1 MVSLAQSF
9 SRPSCGVASRRLR
22 QIFMVATVMALLV
35 VRGPI
40 RAAEP
45 VVLESSDRP
54 ATLVELFTSEGCSSC
69 PPADEWLSRLKTN
82 PALWGTYVP
91 ISLHVDY
98 WNRLGWMDR
107 FSSPEFTARQRRYA
121 ENGSGD
127 SVYTPEVVLNGR
139 EWRGFFSGQPLPE
152 AAAGV
157 VGRLKITLRERGR
170 AEVTFTP
177 AGKAAARPTQVELAL
192 LGMNLESDV
201 KRGENSARRLRHDF
215 VVLQII
221 TAKLTADGAQFT
233 AVLTWNPS
241 PLAEAT
247 ALAGWVS
254 NGNGQP
260 PIQVV
265 GGWLRPR

>member
-1 MVSLAQSF
+1 MLAMV
-9 SRPSCGVASRRLR
+9 
-22 QIFMVATVMALLV
+22 TTLLLLWT
-35 VRGPI
+35 PI

-45 VVLESSDRP
+45 VVLESGDRP
-54 ATLVELFTSEGCSSC
+54 AILVELFTSEGCSSC

-121 ENGSGD
+121 ATGSGD

-139 EWRGFFSGQPLPE
+139 EWRGFFSGQPLPDG
-152 AAAGV
+152 AAGA

-170 AEVTFTP
+170 GEVTFTP
-177 AGKAAARPTQVELAL
+177 TGKAARPTKVELAL
-192 LGMNLESDV
+192 LAMNLESDV
-201 KRGENSARRLRHDF
+201 KRGENSGRKLRHDF
-215 VVLQII
+215 VVLQIV
-221 TAKLTADGAQFT
+221 TAKLTGDGAQYT
-233 AVLTWNPS
+233 ASLIWNPS

-247 ALAGWVS
+247 ALAAWVS
-254 NGNGQP
+254 NGDGQP
-260 PIQVV
+260 PIQAV
-265 GGWLRPR
+265 GGWLPPR